1 MGIYNR
7 KDPGRRRPHALFI
20 PALGIAAVAL
30 AAGCSSAGSAS
41 SPAAA
46 GGGAGKPQIVIGGIF
61 ELSGPDAVFG
71 QGNYQGAKLAI
82 QNINS
87 AGGINGK
94 PVKMLVSDD
103 QSDPATAVAA
113 VRRDIS
119 SDHVSIILG
128 PVFSPV
134 ALAVAQS
141 AQALK
146 TVFYTPGSAAP
157 QLTQPYQK
165 YIFAPNQTQAV
176 GSAAIAQLVHSM
188 GLKKIGFL
196 EETDS
201 YGQETLPGL
210 KTSLAQYGLSVTN
223 VQTIAAD
230 ATDAT
235 AQMVAFK
242 QAGDQAVISAV
253 TTSPAIASVKAE
265 SQQNIN
271 LPIFTYG
278 GGSAP
283 AIDALVEADK
293 SLSYYADSP
302 LACYVGNSCT
312 QSALAQFKSAFNVS
326 DPNEFTIA
334 GYEFDEALLNG
345 IKHAPNDTADGIVQ
359 GLETM
364 GPYSTP
370 VLAFPVTFN
379 STTHLGT
386 HNTYLYGI
394 KNGAVDFFGNNI
406 NQNNFAK

>member
-1 MGIYNR
+1 MTLS
-7 KDPGRRRPHALFI
+7 KRRHSRQRRFRFLSI
-20 PALGIAAVAL
+20 SVLGIAAVAL
-30 AAGCSSAGSAS
+30 AAGCSSGGSAS
-41 SPAAA
+41 AA
-46 GGGAGKPQIVIGGIF
+46 GSGKPQIVIGGIF
-61 ELSGPDAVFG
+61 ELSGPDSVFG
-71 QGNYQGAKLAI
+71 QGNYQGAQLAI
-82 QNINS
+82 QNINA

-94 PVKMLVSDD
+94 PVKMIVSDD

-134 ALAVAQS
+134 ALAVAQA
-141 AQALK
+141 AQSLK

-165 YIFAPNQTQAV
+165 YVFAPNQTQAV
-176 GSAAIAQLVHSM
+176 GSAAIAELVHSM

-210 KTSLAQYGLSVTN
+210 KTSLAQYGLSVAN
-223 VQTIAAD
+223 IQTISSD

-235 AQMVAFK
+235 SQMVAFK

-265 SQQNIN
+265 AQQNIN
-271 LPIFTYG
+271 IPIFTYG

-283 AIDALVEADK
+283 TIDAIVEADK

-302 LACYVGNSCT
+302 LGCYVGDSCT
-312 QSALAQFKSAFNVS
+312 QSLLTQFKSKFNVS
-326 DPNEFTIA
+326 DPNEFTLA
-334 GYEFDEALLNG
+334 GYEYDVALLNG
-345 IKHAPNDTADGIVQ
+345 IKNAPNDTADGIVQ

-364 GPYSTP
+364 SPYTSPT
-370 VLAFPVTFN
+370 LAFPVTF
-379 STTHLGT
+379 SSSTHLGI

-394 KNGAVDFFGNNI
+394 KDGAVYFFGNNI
-406 NQNNFAK
+406 NQNKFAK

>member
-1 MGIYNR
+1 M
-7 KDPGRRRPHALFI
+7 
-20 PALGIAAVAL
+20 LGIAAAAL
-30 AAGCSSAGSAS
+30 AAGCSSGGSGGS
-41 SPAAA
+41 TSAA
-46 GGGAGKPQIVIGGIF
+46 GGGKPQIVIGGIF
-61 ELSGPDAVFG
+61 ELSGPDSVFG
-71 QGNYQGAKLAI
+71 QGNYQGAQLAI
-82 QNINS
+82 QNINA

-94 PVKMLVSDD
+94 PVKMIVSDD

-134 ALAVAQS
+134 ALAVAQA
-141 AQALK
+141 AQSLK

-165 YIFAPNQTQAV
+165 YVFAPNQTQAV
-176 GSAAIAQLVHSM
+176 GSAAIAELVHSM

-210 KTSLAQYGLSVTN
+210 KTSLAQYGLSVAN
-223 VQTIAAD
+223 IQTISSD

-235 AQMVAFK
+235 SQMVAFK

-265 SQQNIN
+265 TQQNIN
-271 LPIFTYG
+271 IPIFTYG

-283 AIDALVEADK
+283 TIDAIVEADK

-302 LACYVGNSCT
+302 LGCYVGDSCT
-312 QSALAQFKSAFNVS
+312 QSLLAQFKSKFNVS
-326 DPNEFTIA
+326 DPNEFTLA
-334 GYEFDEALLNG
+334 GYEYDVALLNG
-345 IKHAPNDTADGIVQ
+345 IKNAPNDTADGIVQ

-364 GPYSTP
+364 SPYTSPT
-370 VLAFPVTFN
+370 LAFPVTF
-379 STTHLGT
+379 SSSTHLGI

-394 KNGAVDFFGNNI
+394 KDGAVYFFGNNI
-406 NQNNFAK
+406 NQNKFAK